1 MTKGSYPYPEDEFD
15 AEPGVD
21 APVGVHR
28 APRTWWSRWWPF
40 VAVIVLVPAVTI
52 GAVLWASSW
61 DGLGNKNDQANV
73 ELTDDPVDTPADG
86 TEQPADPAAT
96 EGATDGEQAPEA
108 PEAPATEEPA
118 APAVNYGQPI
128 DVLNAANRQ
137 GLAADVADRLGTAGF
152 TSVTA
157 GNGSASIADVTTVFY
172 ASAELQPTAQ
182 AVADALGITTVTE
195 SADNAGSGVSVLL
208 RRDFSN

>member
-1 MTKGSYPYPEDEFD
+1 VTKGNYPYPEDEFD

-21 APVGVHR
+21 TPVGVHR

-73 ELTDDPVDTPADG
+73 ELTDDPVDTPTDGAADA
-86 TEQPADPAAT
+86 EQPGDPAAT
-96 EGATDGEQAPEA
+96 DGSTDGEQAPEA
-108 PEAPATEEPA
+108 PATEEPPA
-118 APAVNYGQPI
+118 ATVDYAQAI

-172 ASAELQPTAQ
+172 ASPELQPTAQ
-182 AVADALGITTVTE
+182 AVADSLGITTVTE
-195 SADNAGSGVSVLL
+195 SADNAGSGVTVLL